1 MNLLQTLQDYENK
14 GLLYSQIHPNLPLTI
29 YNYTDKVQWESLWD
43 DVTLMCR
50 GLVVD
55 DLGNVVA
62 RPFKKFF
69 NLSEG
74 RTVCTD
80 DYVIFDKMDGSLGVL
95 FFYGGNWIFSS
106 RGSFTSDQ
114 AIKGRELL
122 DSVCDYNLLDK
133 NNTYCFEI
141 VYPENRIV
149 VDYDNWEGVVL
160 LAVFDTHTG
169 SEKSPY
175 EYDLLTA
182 QVFDSEIPLHELQKS
197 INDNEEGYVVK
208 FSNGERCKIKGVEY
222 LRLHKIMSEM
232 STTAVWECLQSG
244 SDITSILSNVP
255 DEYFDKVREYE
266 RELKGEFGMLL
277 RGLTFTYEMAFANTP
292 TAKELAEKIRDNKF
306 KHFYFSLY
314 NGKDI
319 TQAIWKHIKPKYR
332 RL

>member
-29 YNYTDKVQWESLWD
+29 YNYTDKVQWDGLWD
-43 DVTLMCR
+43 EVTLMCR

-141 VYPENRIV
+141 VYKENKIV
-149 VDYDNWEGVVL
+149 VDYGDFEGCVL
-160 LAVFDTHTG
+160 TAVFNTQTGEEQTLDGWGLETVKSYNFDTPLKELHTII
-169 SEKSPY
+169 K
-175 EYDLLTA
+175 
-182 QVFDSEIPLHELQKS
+182 
-197 INDNEEGYVVK
+197 NNEEGYVVK
-208 FSNGERCKIKGVEY
+208 FSNGERCKIKGAEY

-266 RELKGEFGMLL
+266 RDLKSKFEFRKSWLELEY
-277 RGLTFTYEMAFANTP
+277 LTKYKDIKTS
-292 TAKELAEKIRDNKF
+292 KELASEIKDLEY
-306 KHFYFSLY
+306 KHFIFSLY

-319 TQAIWKHIKPKYR
+319 TESVWKSVKPEYKK
-332 RL
+332 L

>member
-1 MNLLQTLQDYENK
+1 MNLLQILQDYENK

-43 DVTLMCR
+43 DITLMCR

-55 DLGNVVA
+55 NSGNVVG
-62 RPFKKFF
+62 RPFRKFF

-74 RTVCTD
+74 RTNITNE
-80 DYVIFDKMDGSLGVL
+80 YEIYAKYDGSLGIL
-95 FFYGGNWIFSS
+95 FYYNNEWIFAS
-106 RGSFTSDQ
+106 RGSFTSEQ
-114 AIKGRELL
+114 AIKGKQLL
-122 DSVCDYNLLDK
+122 DGVCNYQLLHKDY
-133 NNTYCFEI
+133 TYCFEI
-141 VYPENRIV
+141 IYPENRIV
-149 VDYDNWEGVVL
+149 VDYDNWKGVVL

-175 EYDLLTA
+175 EYNLLAA
-182 QVFDSEIPLHELQKS
+182 QVFDSELPLHELQKS

-266 RELKGEFGMLL
+266 RELKLKFEFIKSWLEL
-277 RGLTFTYEMAFANTP
+277 EYLTKYKQIMI
-292 TAKELAEKIRDNKF
+292 AKELAEKIKYLEY
-306 KHFYFSLY
+306 KHFIFSLY
-314 NGKDI
+314 NNKDI